1 MAHSHFSAPI
11 FLKLHRTGNFQART
25 RQEAV
30 EYLKHFWPAERTVHY
45 RQAKVLCHAALDG
58 IVEPETARVALID
71 AAHRAGILAN
81 GRGVDGVMS
90 NTSYV
95 SDGIA
100 WGNEAR
106 VENDELEVTE
116 TDLIGYYRAR
126 DILDDV
132 ALSPSRKRALL
143 AYWASDMH
151 AVAGSPS
158 LRNIRGVAVT
168 VDSILDA
175 LCSLDAEIDQ
185 AAMNRAT
192 TEVGQSW

>member
-11 FLKLHRTGNFQART
+11 FLKLFRTGNFQART
-25 RQEAV
+25 PREAV
-30 EYLKHFWPAERTVHY
+30 EYLEHFWPAERTVHY
-45 RQAKVLCHAALDG
+45 RQAKVLCHAAVDG
-58 IVEPETARVALID
+58 TVEAETARVAVID
-71 AAHRAGILAN
+71 AAHRAGILAKS
-81 GRGVDGVMS
+81 REVDGVMS

-95 SDGIA
+95 SDGAA
-100 WGNEAR
+100 WR
-106 VENDELEVTE
+106 SHVSVEEDELEVTE
-116 TDLIGYYRAR
+116 ADMIGYYRAR
-126 DILDDV
+126 DILDDL

-158 LRNIRGVAVT
+158 LRSIRGVAVT

-185 AAMNRAT
+185 AAMNSAT
-192 TEVGQSW
+192 TDVGQSW